1 MIKVIFVFVGA
12 SQINSQSMCNDRVL
26 GLLTAN
32 DHGLI
37 LRIKYIKIH
46 IYKLIGDLVVI
57 LVILVKIWVILI
69 ELLEVHVLAAIS
81 FYF

>member
-1 MIKVIFVFVGA
+1 MIKVIFVFVRA
-12 SQINSQSMCNDRVL
+12 SQVNSQSMRNYRVL

-37 LRIKYIKIH
+37 LRIEYIKIH
-46 IYKLIGDLVVI
+46 IHKLIRDLVVI
-57 LVILVKIWVILI
+57 LVILVEIWVILI